1 MRVLAARVLPAQ
13 AMDVTLLTTD
23 LDFKALPDLHVEN
36 WLG

>member
-1 MRVLAARVLPAQ
+1 MVAALAQ
-13 AMDVTLLTTD
+13 AMDLTLLTTD